1 MLSIKISRSIRA
13 SHVLLNQTHAVLTG
27 FRESTSLVDNGE
39 RIKCLHSLPPNA
51 AKSINWFAPELLE
64 QNLLGYSEKSDIYSV
79 GITACELANGI
90 APFADLSSTLMLTE
104 KIRGN
109 QPSLLDMSTFP
120 SDEVIAQAM
129 DSGIGFGEW
138 AADQTRQVYSS
149 RTLSDAFHKFA
160 ELCMT
165 RFPENRPTA
174 HHLLGQHAFFKQVK
188 MTSLEEQLKSVLE
201 PVDFDK
207 ISVEK
212 SSEDDLSKNI
222 ESLNI
227 TEWDF

>member
-1 MLSIKISRSIRA
+1 M
-13 SHVLLNQTHAVLTG
+13 
-27 FRESTSLVDNGE
+27 
-39 RIKCLHSLPPNA
+39 
-51 AKSINWFAPELLE
+51 
-64 QNLLGYSEKSDIYSV
+64 

-109 QPSLLDMSTFP
+109 QPSLLDISTFP

-138 AADQTRQVYSS
+138 AADQTRQIYAS

-165 RFPENRPTA
+165 RFPDNRPTA
-174 HHLLGQHAFFKQVK
+174 SHLLNTHPFFKQVK
-188 MTSLEEQLKSVLE
+188 HTTLEEQLKSVLE
-201 PVDFDK
+201 PIDFDK
-207 ISVEK
+207 ISVENLAQK
-212 SSEDDLSKNI
+212 SSEDDLSKDI

-227 TEWDF
+227 TEPAEWDF